1 LLDSLHLEE
10 YSHIIILCYCDELD
24 PQKADAKTLITLLH
38 LRDIEQR
45 SGKTFSIVSE
55 MMDIRN
61 RNLAE
66 VAQADDFIVSD
77 KLISL
82 LLTQVSENKVLNS
95 VFTDLFNP
103 EGSEIYLYP
112 MTDFVQAGM
121 PVNFYTVIESARRQG
136 KTAIGYR
143 LMDLAHQ
150 ANAAYG
156 VVLNPEK
163 AQTISFSSA
172 DKVILL
178 AED

>member
-1 LLDSLHLEE
+1 
-10 YSHIIILCYCDELD
+10 
-24 PQKADAKTLITLLH
+24 
-38 LRDIEQR
+38 
-45 SGKTFSIVSE
+45 
-55 MMDIRN
+55 
-61 RNLAE
+61 
-66 VAQADDFIVSD
+66 
-77 KLISL
+77 
-82 LLTQVSENKVLNS
+82 
-95 VFTDLFNP
+95 
-103 EGSEIYLYP
+103 
-112 MTDFVQAGM
+112 M